1 MNLNLA
7 ENTNKLLLLVVAAV
21 AFLLTL
27 STYQKQIG
35 KNLAVVLSIVTIV
48 VVGFVGFNLMNKQ
61 VVRGNNA
68 HVNSANNVNLVPNVD
83 ELLDEALAN
92 NLLESNGSNNGS
104 VNISLTNNNKH
115 NKHNGHND
123 HEHNEEEDVV
133 EGFEGEGEDEDE
145 DGPANNGPANNGPA
159 NNGPANNVS
168 GNNGSGNNGSG
179 NNPVDTGVLNC
190 KDLLPG
196 DTNSTWAQVSPSGVG
211 DICTRNLLNSGHH
224 VGVNT
229 QGCSLRNA
237 NRGLRSEPPNPQ
249 TQVSPWMQTTICAD
263 LLRLPLE

>member
-21 AFLLTL
+21 VFLLTL

-48 VVGFVGFNLMNKQ
+48 VVGFVGFNLMNRQ

-68 HVNSANNVNLVPNVD
+68 RVNSANNVNLVPNVD

-92 NLLESNGSNNGS
+92 NLLETNGSNNGS
-104 VNISLTNNNKH
+104 VNLSLTNNH
-115 NKHNGHND
+115 NNHNNHN
-123 HEHNEEEDVV
+123 EEDVV
-133 EGFEGEGEDEDE
+133 EGFQGEGEDDDDDDDE
-145 DGPANNGPANNGPA
+145 GGVDGPANNGPANNGPA
-159 NNGPANNVS
+159 NNGPSNNVS
-168 GNNGSGNNGSG
+168 GNGNTPAES
-179 NNPVDTGVLNC
+179 GVLNC